1 MHRVTH
7 DFVELV
13 SIVNTLWK
21 DNLCSFKK
29 YNRVK
34 LIVHKNHHTYLEP
47 LYDHIDFLYVR
58 YNTGSDQGDVVFI
71 QQFMELVHLLMK
83 KKIFC
88 IRGENYLMPIGN

>member
-1 MHRVTH
+1 MERY
-7 DFVELV
+7 LV
-13 SIVNTLWK
+13 FIS
-21 DNLCSFKK
+21 K

-34 LIVHKNHHTYLEP
+34 LIVYKNHHTYLEP

-83 KKIFC
+83 KKYFASEEKIV
-88 IRGENYLMPIGN
+88 

>member
-1 MHRVTH
+1 MERY
-7 DFVELV
+7 LV
-13 SIVNTLWK
+13 FIS
-21 DNLCSFKK
+21 K

-34 LIVHKNHHTYLEP
+34 LIVYKNHHTYLEP

-83 KKIFC
+83 KKIIFC
-88 IRGENYLMPIGN
+88 IRGENCLMPIGN